1 MKGEYISIET
11 LRMYQEI
18 EKENKKLH
26 EIIEKA
32 KSYVLECEEELL
44 PISPGWIR
52 DLLNILGDS
61 NE

>member
-11 LRMYQEI
+11 LRIYQDI
-18 EKENKKLH
+18 EKENKELQ
-26 EIIEKA
+26 EKINKA
-32 KSYVLECEEELL
+32 RSYVLECEEELL

-61 NE
+61 ND